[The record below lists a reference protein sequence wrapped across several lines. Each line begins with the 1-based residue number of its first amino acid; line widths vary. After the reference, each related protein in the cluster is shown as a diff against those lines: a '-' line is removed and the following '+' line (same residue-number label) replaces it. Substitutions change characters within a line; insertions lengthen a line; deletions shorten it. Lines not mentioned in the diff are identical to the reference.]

1 MKEILKIAPV
11 LLYLIVGFI
20 RMIMTV
26 KNLFSVKFLSIYL
39 VTVNKTRDAINNP
52 LKLVVLSYLRLAG
65 LGFLS

>member
-1 MKEILKIAPV
+1 
-11 LLYLIVGFI
+11 
-20 RMIMTV
+20 
-26 KNLFSVKFLSIYL
+26 

>member
-26 KNLFSVKFLSIYL
+26 KNLFSVKFLSIHE
-39 VTVNKTRDAINNP
+39 VTANKTWDAINNP

-65 LGFLS
+65 LGFL